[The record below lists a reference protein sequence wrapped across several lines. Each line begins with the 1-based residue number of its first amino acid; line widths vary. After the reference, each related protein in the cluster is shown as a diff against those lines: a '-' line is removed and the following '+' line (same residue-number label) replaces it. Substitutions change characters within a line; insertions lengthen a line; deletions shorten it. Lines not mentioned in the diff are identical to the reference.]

1 VAGLEMTCQEIQ
13 SILPHRYPFLLVD
26 KIIDFEA
33 GRRIVGVKNVT
44 CNEPYFPGHFPGQP
58 VMPGV
63 LQLEVMAQVGAVLA
77 LKGAQGS
84 GRSIV
89 YLAGVDKAKF
99 RKPVFPGD
107 QLKVEV
113 EVLKQKSAFWKMRG
127 KILVDTILVC
137 EAEMTAM
144 LTNEPATTS

>member
-1 VAGLEMTCQEIQ
+1 MAGLEITCQEIQ

-33 GRRIVGVKNVT
+33 GQRIIGVKNVT

-77 LKGAQGS
+77 LKGAQGP

-113 EVLKQKSAFWKMRG
+113 NVLKQRSAFWKMQG
-127 KILVDTILVC
+127 KILVESTLVC

-144 LTNEPATTS
+144 VTNESATTS

>member
-1 VAGLEMTCQEIQ
+1 MAGLEITCQEIQ

-33 GRRIVGVKNVT
+33 GRRITGIKNVT

-77 LKGAQGS
+77 LKGAQGP

-107 QLKVEV
+107 QLTVDV
-113 EVLKQKSAFWKMRG
+113 EVLKQKAAFWKMQG
-127 KILVDTILVC
+127 KILVDSTLVC

-144 LTNEPATTS
+144 VTQESVTHS

>member
-1 VAGLEMTCQEIQ
+1 MAGLEITCQEIQ

-33 GRRIVGVKNVT
+33 GRRITGIKNVT

-77 LKGAQGS
+77 LKGAQGP

-113 EVLKQKSAFWKMRG
+113 EVLKQKSAFWKMQG
-127 KILVDTILVC
+127 KILVDSTLVC

-144 LTNEPATTS
+144 VTQESATHS

>member
-1 VAGLEMTCQEIQ
+1 MAGFEITCQEIQ

-26 KIIDFEA
+26 KIIEFEA
-33 GRRIVGVKNVT
+33 GHQIVGIKNVT

-77 LKGAQGS
+77 LKAADGP
-84 GRSIV
+84 GRPIV

-107 QLKVEV
+107 QLRVEV
-113 EVLKQKSAFWKMRG
+113 EVLKHKSAFWKMQG
-127 KILVDTILVC
+127 KISVNSTLVC

-144 LTNEPATTS
+144 VTDESAA

>member
-1 VAGLEMTCQEIQ
+1 MTCQEIQ

-33 GRRIVGVKNVT
+33 GRRITGIKNVT

-77 LKGAQGS
+77 LKGAQGP

-113 EVLKQKSAFWKMRG
+113 EVLKQKSAFWKMQG
-127 KILVDTILVC
+127 KILVDSTLVC

-144 LTNEPATTS
+144 VTQESATHS

>member
-1 VAGLEMTCQEIQ
+1 VAGLEITCQEIQ

-33 GRRIVGVKNVT
+33 GQRIIGVKNVT

-77 LKGAQGS
+77 LKGAQGP

-113 EVLKQKSAFWKMRG
+113 NVLKQRSAFWKMQG
-127 KILVDTILVC
+127 KILVESTLVC

-144 LTNEPATTS
+144 VTNESATTS

>member
-1 VAGLEMTCQEIQ
+1 MAGLEITCQDIQ

-26 KIIDFEA
+26 KVIECEA
-33 GRRIVGVKNVT
+33 GHRIVGIKNVT

-77 LKGAQGS
+77 LKGAEGP
-84 GRSIV
+84 GRPIV

-107 QLKVEV
+107 QLRVEV
-113 EVLKQKSAFWKMRG
+113 EVLKHKSAFWKMQG
-127 KILVDTILVC
+127 KIIVNSILVC

-144 LTNEPATTS
+144 VTEESAS

>member
-1 VAGLEMTCQEIQ
+1 MAGVEITSQEIL

-26 KIIDFEA
+26 KIIEFEV
-33 GRRIVGVKNVT
+33 GRRIVGIKNVT

-77 LKGAQGS
+77 LKDAKGERQ
-84 GRSIV
+84 RMV

-99 RKPVFPGD
+99 RKPVLPGD
-107 QLKVEV
+107 QLRVEV
-113 EVLKQKSAFWKMRG
+113 ELLRHKAAFWKMQG
-127 KILVDTILVC
+127 KILVNTALVC

-144 LTNEPATTS
+144 VTEESMS

>member
-1 VAGLEMTCQEIQ
+1 MAGVEITSQEIL

-26 KIIDFEA
+26 KIIEFEV
-33 GRRIVGVKNVT
+33 GRRIVGIKNVT
-44 CNEPYFPGHFPGQP
+44 CNEPFFPGHFPGQP

-77 LKGAQGS
+77 LKDAKGERQ
-84 GRSIV
+84 RMV

-99 RKPVFPGD
+99 RKPVLPGD
-107 QLKVEV
+107 QLRVEV
-113 EVLKQKSAFWKMRG
+113 ELLKHKAAFWKMQG
-127 KILVDTILVC
+127 KIRVDETLVC

-144 LTNEPATTS
+144 VTDESMA

>member
-1 VAGLEMTCQEIQ
+1 MAGFEITCQEIQ

-33 GRRIVGVKNVT
+33 GRRIIGVKNVT

-77 LKGAQGS
+77 LKGGQGP

-113 EVLKQKSAFWKMRG
+113 NVLKQKSAFWKMQGNIR
-127 KILVDTILVC
+127 VDSTLVC

-144 LTNEPATTS
+144 VTTESATTS

>member
-1 VAGLEMTCQEIQ
+1 MAGLEITCQEIQ

-26 KIIDFEA
+26 KIVDFEA
-33 GRRIVGVKNVT
+33 GQRIIGVKNVT

-77 LKGAQGS
+77 LKGAEGP

-113 EVLKQKSAFWKMRG
+113 NVLKQKSAFWKMQG
-127 KILVDTILVC
+127 KIHVESTLVC

-144 LTNEPATTS
+144 VTNESATTS